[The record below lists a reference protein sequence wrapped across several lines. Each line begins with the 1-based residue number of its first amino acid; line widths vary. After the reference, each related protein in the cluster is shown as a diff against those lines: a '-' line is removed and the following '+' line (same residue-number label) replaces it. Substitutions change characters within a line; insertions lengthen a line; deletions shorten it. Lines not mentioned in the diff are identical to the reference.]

1 MAPLAYSSE
10 TEARVPKMPNN
21 PYPHWYA
28 VHTFPRAEA
37 MAYVSLKQNGYEA
50 FFPHQRV
57 RHRRRLP
64 GSNRFRVEWTNEPYF
79 SRYIFAALVDEDH
92 AFHGIVEAR
101 GVSSVVGFGGQP
113 IIIPHKIMD
122 AIIALADDDG
132 KVGDAIDRVSRARLK
147 PGQRFRISTD
157 HPLAGFIAQVSLD
170 AGKDLRIW
178 LKMLGSDREMTI
190 SPRAIGALC

>member
-1 MAPLAYSSE
+1 M
-10 TEARVPKMPNN
+10 KQ

-37 MAYVSLKQNGYEA
+37 TADEHLRRGGYQT
-50 FFPHQRV
+50 FFPFQRV
-57 RHRRRLP
+57 RIRRRLP
-64 GSNRFRVEWTNEPYF
+64 GANRFRVEWNNQPYF
-79 SRYIFAALVDEDH
+79 SRYIFAALVDETRD
-92 AFHGIVEAR
+92 FHGIVEAR
-101 GVSSVVGFGGQP
+101 GVSSVVGFGGEP
-113 IIIPHKIMD
+113 IIIPHRVMD

-157 HPLAGFIAQVSLD
+157 HPLAGFVAQVSLD